1 MKTRRLG
8 KSGLQVTEVGL
19 GCWQL
24 GGDFGPIDDERA
36 QGVLQAARQG
46 GINFYDTADVYGGGR
61 SERHV
66 GAHVRA
72 DELVATKVGRSPDL
86 YPDGYTQ
93 ESVREHVLAS
103 IERLGAERLD
113 LIQLHCVPPDML
125 ARGEIFDWMRAL
137 QAEGLCRAWGA
148 SVETME
154 EAHTC
159 LEQEGLASLQ
169 VIFNLF
175 RQEAATRLFQAAAE
189 ADVGIIV
196 RVPLASGLLSGKFT
210 RETEFAETDQRHF
223 NRDGSAFSVG
233 ETFAGIPFEAGI
245 DLVDEISALKPDG
258 WSMAQFA
265 LRWILD
271 FDAVSTVIAGASKPS
286 QVQSNIAA
294 ADLPPLSGDVH
305 ERLAD
310 FYDERVRD
318 LVQVPV

>member
-8 KSGLQVTEVGL
+8 KSGLKVTEVGL

-24 GGDFGPIDDERA
+24 GGDFGPIEDETA
-36 QGVLQAARQG
+36 QAVLQAAREG
-46 GINFYDTADVYGGGR
+46 GINFYDTADVYGDGR
-61 SERHV
+61 SERFV
-66 GAHVRA
+66 GAHLKPG
-72 DELVATKVGRSPDL
+72 ELVATKVGRSPDL

-93 ESVREHVLAS
+93 QGVRDHVLS
-103 IERLGAERLD
+103 SVERLGGEQLD
-113 LIQLHCVPPDML
+113 LIQLHCVPPDLL
-125 ARGEIFDWMRAL
+125 ARGEIFDWMRSL
-137 QAEGLCRAWGA
+137 QQEGLCRAWGA

-159 LEQEGLASLQ
+159 LKQPGLTSLQ
-169 VIFNLF
+169 IIFNLF
-175 RQEAATRLFQAAAE
+175 RQEAATQLLDAASE

-210 RETEFAETDQRHF
+210 RETEFAETDQRQF

-233 ETFAGIPFEAGI
+233 ETFAGIPFEAGV
-245 DLVDEISALKPDG
+245 DLVEEMSALKPEG

-286 QVQSNIAA
+286 QVHANIAA
-294 ADLPPLSGDVH
+294 AGLPPLSEDVH
-305 ERLAD
+305 QQLAD
-310 FYDERVRD
+310 FYDKRVKE